1 MTAVIAQKP
10 GSFLE
15 FDNMI
20 LRGFATRHLLSR
32 APPLN
37 YTIPNSGLWPSVV
50 AEPGATVISCPT
62 SPHPLSFYSL
72 SIIPVQCVSC
82 TVFIRL
88 LHLLLPLV
96 SEAVRVLQLRS
107 INVSSFF
114 LDDNCDSWNQ
124 DPAASPIGIFLT
136 NGANLQNNV
145 IAALNVG
152 LRSID
157 VPILDVNGA
166 VGEPPLPSSN
176 SELMA
181 NNWVG
186 LMNCHPM
193 KSILKR
199 NMVYSPSA
207 QQLDQMHLQ
216 LTDSLRREG
225 EYMFTRWATGLQ
237 LTMMPCCAQA

>member
-1 MTAVIAQKP
+1 M
-10 GSFLE
+10 
-15 FDNMI
+15 
-20 LRGFATRHLLSR
+20 
-32 APPLN
+32 
-37 YTIPNSGLWPSVV
+37 
-50 AEPGATVISCPT
+50 
-62 SPHPLSFYSL
+62 
-72 SIIPVQCVSC
+72 
-82 TVFIRL
+82 
-88 LHLLLPLV
+88 
-96 SEAVRVLQLRS
+96 LQLRS

-114 LDDNCDSWNQ
+114 LDDNCDTWNQ

-186 LMNCHPM
+186 LMNCHP
-193 KSILKR
+193 LK
-199 NMVYSPSA
+199 NIWKWTMVYSPSA
-207 QQLDQMHLQ
+207 QQLDQRHLQ

-225 EYMFTRWATGLQ
+225 GICLHAWRLGSS
-237 LTMMPCCAQA
+237 